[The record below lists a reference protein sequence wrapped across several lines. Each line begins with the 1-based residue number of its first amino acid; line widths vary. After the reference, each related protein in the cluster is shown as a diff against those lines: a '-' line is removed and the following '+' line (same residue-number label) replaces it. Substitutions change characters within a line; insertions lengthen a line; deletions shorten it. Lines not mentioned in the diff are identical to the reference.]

1 MTSCLDFELL
11 IMADKFLHDL
21 VTINSKLSYV
31 MNKDERRKLPGENKE
46 RGLDAEKTQ
55 YVKEYIM
62 HNLNPLSE
70 NYVERH
76 ERYNDPYD
84 YERINELTG
93 ERQKVDVKSGNAK
106 LSANQKK
113 LDSEEGLE
121 VNRVG
126 RDSFVN
132 DVRKVKRWLDE
143 DV

>member
-1 MTSCLDFELL
+1 
-11 IMADKFLHDL
+11 
-21 VTINSKLSYV
+21 
-31 MNKDERRKLPGENKE
+31 MNKDERRKLPRENKE

-106 LSANQKK
+106 LTPNEKK
-113 LDSEEGLE
+113 LDAKEGLE

>member
-1 MTSCLDFELL
+1 
-11 IMADKFLHDL
+11 
-21 VTINSKLSYV
+21 

-76 ERYNDPYD
+76 ERNNDPYD
-84 YERINELTG
+84 YERINEVTG
-93 ERQKVDVKSGNAK
+93 KRQKVDVKSGNAK

>member
-1 MTSCLDFELL
+1 
-11 IMADKFLHDL
+11 
-21 VTINSKLSYV
+21 
-31 MNKDERRKLPGENKE
+31 MNNDERRKILRENKE

-76 ERYNDPYD
+76 ERNNDPYD
-84 YERINELTG
+84 YERINEVTG
-93 ERQKVDVKSGNAK
+93 KRRKVDVKSGNAK
-106 LSANQKK
+106 LTPNEKK
-113 LDSEEGLE
+113 LDAKEGLE

-132 DVRKVKRWLDE
+132 DAKKIKRWLNE